1 MKIEV
6 TMAEKGGGD
15 PQKSL
20 QSSSTSPN
28 LQSLAGGAP
37 QLPEDSGWTGFLRRR
52 GSVTGD
58 MNVLS
63 KTTSL
68 EVPSSK
74 TERKTSLTPEMDQI
88 PAHLQ
93 RESSDI
99 VPPVPG
105 PRRGSLLQ
113 GLVGFGIGG
122 GARRGSLIED
132 DEEDFRPP
140 ENLLGRRSS
149 MTDAFQW
156 LFKPMNTGTKM
167 ESRDINV
174 FTPTST

>member
-6 TMAEKGGGD
+6 TMTEKGGD
-15 PQKSL
+15 SQKTL
-20 QSSSTSPN
+20 KSSSTSPN
-28 LQSLAGGAP
+28 LSSMAVDAP
-37 QLPEDSGWTGFLRRR
+37 QLPEASGWTGFLRRR
-52 GSVTGD
+52 GSVTSD
-58 MNVLS
+58 VNTLS
-63 KTTSL
+63 RSTSL
-68 EVPSSK
+68 EVPSSE
-74 TERKTSLTPEMDQI
+74 TARKTSLTPEMDKI

-99 VPPVPG
+99 VPLAPG

-113 GLVGFGIGG
+113 GLVGFGIGS

-132 DEEDFRPP
+132 EEEDFKPP